1 MKKGDVIKVVDWE
14 KADISPRWNNSIGV
28 IVEEFKP
35 RFINVRFQEENFHH
49 YRILKKRG
57 ICLV

>member
-1 MKKGDVIKVVDWE
+1 MKVGDVIKVIDCG
-14 KADISPRWNNSIGV
+14 AAGITSRWNNSIGV